1 MNFFLNVVISGFQ
14 NQSQAQNINNNEI
27 KKLKAEI
34 ILKNIEI
41 IKLKIELQD
50 EKIKATKI
58 WQILII

>member
-1 MNFFLNVVISGFQ
+1 MNFFLNAVIWGFQ
-14 NQSQAQNINNNEI
+14 NQNQAENININEI

-34 ILKNIEI
+34 ILKNNEI

-58 WQILII
+58 W

>member
-1 MNFFLNVVISGFQ
+1 MNFFLNAVIWGFQ
-14 NQSQAQNINNNEI
+14 NQNQAENININEI

-58 WQILII
+58 W

>member
-1 MNFFLNVVISGFQ
+1 MNFFLNAVIWGFQ
-14 NQSQAQNINNNEI
+14 NQNQAENINNNEI

-58 WQILII
+58 R

>member
-1 MNFFLNVVISGFQ
+1 LQKANKIIAGFQ
-14 NQSQAQNINNNEI
+14 NQIQIQNINNNEI

-34 ILKNIEI
+34 ILKNNEI

-58 WQILII
+58 W